1 MRPWNTMRA
10 TGYGGPL
17 ALPQEHSNR
26 LRPGM
31 LRRLVLRWLKSFWV
45 QRSLSHF
52 CAGSPRRC
60 AILSCAG
67 FLGRGSNAL
76 SPRPALIDLG
86 NVAVLGLGQ
95 ENQRDEETHRCDRHR
110 IPQSRIDLAVA
121 ATMANAVAGR
131 KPPNQPLPIW

>member
-1 MRPWNTMRA
+1 MEYDAGDRLWRPHWPCRRSIQIA
-10 TGYGGPL
+10 C
-17 ALPQEHSNR
+17 ALE
-26 LRPGM
+26 
-31 LRRLVLRWLKSFWV
+31 
-45 QRSLSHF
+45 
-52 CAGSPRRC
+52 
-60 AILSCAG
+60 SCAG